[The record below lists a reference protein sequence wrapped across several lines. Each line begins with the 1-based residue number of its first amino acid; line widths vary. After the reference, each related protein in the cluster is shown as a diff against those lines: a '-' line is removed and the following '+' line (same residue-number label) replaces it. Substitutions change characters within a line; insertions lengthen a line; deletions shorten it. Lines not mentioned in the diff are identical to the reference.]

1 MAPPRPTSSSSA
13 SNGPPPQRRH
23 GVLCDASNTPGPSN
37 THAWAGTP
45 RQDASPVL
53 KRARVEEADGTVDPW
68 GRKRVFGKRDW
79 QSREQHDLEK
89 KRARFIAAI
98 KSKKAEEVAFQRAG
112 QGRGNE
118 AVKIR
123 QERECLEKELK
134 AIESQISRLD
144 GGSETSASDG
154 EDEPPRWAEHR
165 ALGVDVFRRWNRRL
179 GSRNC
184 SQQHPSLRPPFELR
198 QRHSHGSPGHH
209 HAAGAGSDGS
219 VIRSA
224 DESPAPR
231 HSSSSAHSDCE
242 PRSQRADCTACWCTG
257 ERSISVAHLHESGE
271 PRSRR
276 KRVWISLQSLVDE
289 IARNA
294 YTLPLKKTLKLDG
307 LVINGRIKA
316 GDKPRILKLILHLL
330 EEVSRGEQA
339 KEALSSLGLKP
350 ANEIKTVKHIFFAVQ
365 QD

>member
-45 RQDASPVL
+45 RQDVSPVL

-154 EDEPPRWAEHR
+154 EDESIGRSASTSSGAGTAASEAATARNNTPLSVRPSSSDNDTRTAPQATTTQQAPAPTVQSFAQPTSRPRRDIPPPPPTQTANP
-165 ALGVDVFRRWNRRL
+165 A
-179 GSRNC
+179 RNAPIA
-184 SQQHPSLRPPFELR
+184 QP
-198 QRHSHGSPGHH
+198 
-209 HAAGAGSDGS
+209 AGAQASGASLS
-219 VIRSA
+219 RTSTNQ
-224 DESPAPR
+224 ENPA
-231 HSSSSAHSDCE
+231 A
-242 PRSQRADCTACWCTG
+242 
-257 ERSISVAHLHESGE
+257 VASG
-271 PRSRR
+271 
-276 KRVWISLQSLVDE
+276 WISLQSLVDE

-350 ANEIKTVKHIFFAVQ
+350 ANEIKNVKHIFFAV
-365 QD
+365 